1 MIPSKEGLQRFFCF
15 VNERHSIY
23 LRRASGE
30 SWPWT
35 QDKILRKYKFCN
47 IFRELDKVTVW
58 IRENWREPYAD
69 HPNLW
74 FAMAMARQ
82 INWPETLAEIGF
94 PEKWHPRRVVHVIQH
109 RRVQGLKAYTGAYML
124 TGTLGGEKA
133 EQTAFKILGPL
144 YRHPPP
150 LDQAS
155 TLEDAFR
162 MFEGRPG
169 FGPFLSY
176 EVVTDLRHTRYLRDA
191 TDTMT
196 WANVGPGAVRGLHR
210 VFGRPIKGR
219 RRRDRPP
226 LSQIDA
232 LAEMRY
238 LLKVSPK
245 YLGSH
250 VPALEIRDVEHSCCE
265 WDKYERTRKG
275 EGVLER
281 YKHEGSLGL

>member
-1 MIPSKEGLQRFFCF
+1 MIPRKENLQRFFCF

-47 IFRELDKVTVW
+47 IFRELDTVTVW

-82 INWPETLAEIGF
+82 INWTDTLAEIGF
-94 PEKWHPRRVVHVIQH
+94 PEKWQPRRVVHVIQY
-109 RRVQGLKAYTGAYML
+109 RRVRGLKAYTGAYML
-124 TGTLGGEKA
+124 TGTLGGGKA

-155 TLEDAFR
+155 TLEEAFR

-196 WANVGPGAVRGLHR
+196 WASAGPGAMRGVNRMLGLP
-210 VFGRPIKGR
+210 FKPAKQ
-219 RRRDRPP
+219 
-226 LSQIDA
+226 LSTDD
-232 LAEMRY
+232 
-238 LLKVSPK
+238 
-245 YLGSH
+245 YLGRMRHLLGVSREYL
-250 VPALEIRDVEHSCCE
+250 PRDFPRLELRDIEHSLCE
-265 WDKYERTRKG
+265 WDKYERVRLGQGKPRG
-275 EGVLER
+275 L
-281 YKHEGSLGL
+281 YKPGLL